1 MNNSYLIILSLII
14 ITCGVSFFFCISIM
28 ELIPKIK
35 KLILKIKNSILVG
48 GVDKMNNI
56 DVKKAYRK
64 NLKNIIILGV
74 IGIIMAC
81 AAFGLAIA
89 FLVNQINL
97 AHTLQTSIGNAI
109 GIFIGMLIGIIIFVV
124 IGSLLFSNAVRR
136 LYIQETT
143 YNIIKENK
151 NGRSK

>member
-1 MNNSYLIILSLII
+1 MINPYIILISLVII
-14 ITCGVSFFFCISIM
+14 VLGSCFFLSLGIIES
-28 ELIPKIK
+28 IPKIK
-35 KLILKIKNSILVG
+35 KKILVG
-48 GVDKMNNI
+48 GLDKMGNI
-56 DVKKAYRK
+56 NVRKASRK
-64 NLKNIIILGV
+64 NIKNIIILGI
-74 IGIIMAC
+74 IGIIIAC
-81 AAFGLAIA
+81 TALGLAIT

-97 AHTLQTSIGNAI
+97 AHALQTSVGNAV